1 MVSCI
6 GKEVSSHFGNLVVA
20 IYVPNNFVKYMH
32 QLEIAERIGCSVAVN
47 KNILVHSLE
56 MKENFY

>member
-1 MVSCI
+1 
-6 GKEVSSHFGNLVVA
+6 
-20 IYVPNNFVKYMH
+20 MH

-56 MKENFY
+56 MKENFYRIIGGGIDNLLV